1 MNQDN
6 NQKLTRTCPKCG
18 MTLGE
23 HSKQVCIH
31 CGYSINIEETS
42 SIQPQQNI
50 PVSQNITQQVST
62 THPVQKEVNV
72 KLEEDKKDPSTF
84 LILSSINLFL
94 VMPFLTILILVIS
107 IFGALADAAFFSM
120 VISCISYSYTIT
132 SVVAFIM
139 SIVNVIKKGTF
150 LKQSMKVMK
159 WSFAIILILTLGNFL
174 FSESL
179 TSTSISDGLL
189 EKDAIIF
196 QNDRITIKQKGLKTS
211 TLHVK
216 YILEVE
222 STDGDNYPHVDH
234 IRINHCIVDGN
245 IDYGEN
251 DNEYILKISKY
262 TMEEYGINYIYSL
275 DFELDE
281 GTETYV
287 VSAILKEN
295 TPSTSP
301 LKKDFNPSKYQ
312 IVHENEYVTVYVP
325 ERDRNGVATAVILA
339 SKIEDDY
346 NISYLFKHPTGGDY
360 SDENLSGSF
369 SMRDHTVKRIMIN
382 PIDNINPVIN
392 IHIRGDDR
400 KIILEENVDLSS
412 NK

>member
-159 WSFAIILILTLGNFL
+159 WSFAIILIITLGNFL

-287 VSAILKEN
+287 VSAILK
-295 TPSTSP
+295 
-301 LKKDFNPSKYQ
+301 
-312 IVHENEYVTVYVP
+312 
-325 ERDRNGVATAVILA
+325 RILQV
-339 SKIEDDY
+339 
-346 NISYLFKHPTGGDY
+346 LLH
-360 SDENLSGSF
+360 
-369 SMRDHTVKRIMIN
+369 
-382 PIDNINPVIN
+382 
-392 IHIRGDDR
+392 
-400 KIILEENVDLSS
+400 
-412 NK
+412 

>member
-62 THPVQKEVNV
+62 THHVQKEVNV

-159 WSFAIILILTLGNFL
+159 WSL
-174 FSESL
+174 
-179 TSTSISDGLL
+179 
-189 EKDAIIF
+189 
-196 QNDRITIKQKGLKTS
+196 
-211 TLHVK
+211 
-216 YILEVE
+216 
-222 STDGDNYPHVDH
+222 
-234 IRINHCIVDGN
+234 
-245 IDYGEN
+245 
-251 DNEYILKISKY
+251 
-262 TMEEYGINYIYSL
+262 
-275 DFELDE
+275 
-281 GTETYV
+281 
-287 VSAILKEN
+287 
-295 TPSTSP
+295 
-301 LKKDFNPSKYQ
+301 
-312 IVHENEYVTVYVP
+312 
-325 ERDRNGVATAVILA
+325 
-339 SKIEDDY
+339 
-346 NISYLFKHPTGGDY
+346 
-360 SDENLSGSF
+360 
-369 SMRDHTVKRIMIN
+369 
-382 PIDNINPVIN
+382 
-392 IHIRGDDR
+392 
-400 KIILEENVDLSS
+400 
-412 NK
+412 